1 MKYCKNCLDPD
12 TRPNSKFNHEG
23 ICIACENIKNDKASY
38 DENERKNILKNIINK
53 YCKTSKNS
61 FDCIIGVSG
70 GKDSTRQAIWVRDK
84 LNLNPLLVCCAYPPE
99 QVTSAGAD
107 NLSNLI
113 NLGFDLIVSGPSPR
127 TWKNLLRESFFQG
140 NYLRAPELAL
150 YSSLPQI
157 AIKFNIKLIFWG
169 ESPGLFWNDSNTLR
183 DKPYDG
189 NALRNSN
196 TLKNCNL
203 DWMDDFI
210 ENEYKKIPYKY
221 PDENEFVK
229 NDIQI
234 IFLSWFWN
242 NWSMVNN
249 AKYSVT
255 NGLSEKDEMVSK
267 TGDLYGYSSID
278 DDWVSINQMIKYY
291 KFGFGTVTDYLNF
304 EIRSGNIKR
313 KDAVD
318 IVKKYDGLCSP
329 KIIKK
334 FCNYIEISENKFW
347 DKINSI
353 VNKKLFFF
361 SNKKNQ
367 RYTPKFIIG
376 EGLK

>member
-1 MKYCKNCLDPD
+1 
-12 TRPNSKFNHEG
+12 
-23 ICIACENIKNDKASY
+23 
-38 DENERKNILKNIINK
+38 
-53 YCKTSKNS
+53 
-61 FDCIIGVSG
+61 
-70 GKDSTRQAIWVRDK
+70 
-84 LNLNPLLVCCAYPPE
+84 
-99 QVTSAGAD
+99 
-107 NLSNLI
+107 
-113 NLGFDLIVSGPSPR
+113 
-127 TWKNLLRESFFQG
+127 
-140 NYLRAPELAL
+140 
-150 YSSLPQI
+150 
-157 AIKFNIKLIFWG
+157 
-169 ESPGLFWNDSNTLR
+169 
-183 DKPYDG
+183 
-189 NALRNSN
+189 
-196 TLKNCNL
+196 
-203 DWMDDFI
+203 MDDFI
-210 ENEYKKIPYKY
+210 ENEYKKIHYKY

-361 SNKKNQ
+361 SNKRNQ